1 MRKKT
6 LRCLKC
12 NTTYPLR
19 NYQKCQCGGI
29 LTALYDY
36 KKISYNYKPSSVW
49 DYFDLLPVEN
59 DKNIVTLY
67 EGMTPLIHAHCF
79 KDLWGLSQ
87 VFLKDETRN
96 PTGSF
101 KDRPSSVA
109 ISKAKELGVERAVV
123 ASSGN
128 AAASAAAYAARAAI
142 PCTVH
147 IQKDA
152 CAAKL
157 VQAQVHGADIVR
169 IEGDYSASYAAAY
182 QLANDNNW
190 CNITSTYINPYTF
203 EGDKII
209 AYELF
214 NEMGVPDII
223 LVPIGAGALLY
234 GIWKGFYELTIMG
247 ISDKMPKMIG
257 VQPNGCSP
265 IVDAFLH
272 KQDFVKAWNK
282 KITTKAHGIS
292 DALTGYAEDG
302 TQTLN
307 TIYISNGAGVKV
319 SDGNI
324 HDAQKYLARQEGIFA
339 EPAGA
344 AGVAAVISMMKD
356 ERIKKNERV
365 VVIITGHGLKKCS

>member
-1 MRKKT
+1 MQKKT

-12 NTTYPLR
+12 NTTYPLG
-19 NYQKCQCGGI
+19 NYHKCQCGGI
-29 LTALYDY
+29 LSTIYDY
-36 KKISYNYKPSSVW
+36 KKISYNRNPSSVW
-49 DYFDLLPVEN
+49 DYFDLLPLEK
-59 DKNIVTLY
+59 DKNIITLY
-67 EGMTPLIHAHCF
+67 EGMTPLIYAHCF
-79 KDLWGLSQ
+79 KDLCGLGQ

-157 VQAQVHGADIVR
+157 IQAQEHGAEIVR
-169 IEGDYSASYAAAY
+169 VEGDYSTAYAAAY
-182 QLANDNNW
+182 HLANNNNW
-190 CNITSTYINPYTF
+190 SNITSTYINPYSF

-223 LVPIGAGALLY
+223 VVPIGAGALLY

-247 ISDKMPKMIG
+247 LSDKMPKMIG

-265 IVDAFLH
+265 IADAFL
-272 KQDFVKAWNK
+272 Q
-282 KITTKAHGIS
+282 
-292 DALTGYAEDG
+292 
-302 TQTLN
+302 
-307 TIYISNGAGVKV
+307 
-319 SDGNI
+319 
-324 HDAQKYLARQEGIFA
+324 
-339 EPAGA
+339 
-344 AGVAAVISMMKD
+344 
-356 ERIKKNERV
+356 
-365 VVIITGHGLKKCS
+365 